1 MNKMLRDAGCD
12 TKLTAVDAVKNDKP
26 VIDGHGNRIELDAID
41 KGRRGAVHTLGRT
54 VLPESAQAAVGV
66 VRIFGAVA
74 KNDIGLF

>member
-1 MNKMLRDAGCD
+1 MNKIVRDAGCD
-12 TKLTAVDAVKNDKP
+12 TILTAVDAVKNDKP

-66 VRIFGAVA
+66 VRIGAAVG
-74 KNDIGLF
+74 KSDIGLF